1 MPRKVNPPGATVE
14 ESIKFLK
21 MSKEEFARRIGRPVE
36 FLDRLIAGEEPM
48 TTELASSLE
57 AVTGS
62 PAAFWKMLESKYR
75 RSLQ

>member
-1 MPRKVNPPGATVE
+1 MARKVSPPGTTVE

-21 MSKEEFARRIGRPVE
+21 MSKEEFARRLGVQLD

-48 TTELASSLE
+48 TGELASSLE

>member
-1 MPRKVNPPGATVE
+1 MARKVSPPGATVE

-21 MSKEEFARRIGRPVE
+21 MSKEEFAHRLDVSLE

-48 TTELASSLE
+48 TSSLASSLE

>member
-1 MPRKVNPPGATVE
+1 MARKVSPPGATVE

-21 MSKEEFARRIGRPVE
+21 MSKEEFARRLGVQLD

-48 TTELASSLE
+48 TGELASSLE

>member
-1 MPRKVNPPGATVE
+1 MARKVSPPGATVE

-21 MSKEEFARRIGRPVE
+21 MSKEEFARRLGVQLD
-36 FLDRLIAGEEPM
+36 FLDRLIAGEELM
-48 TTELASSLE
+48 TGELASSLE